1 MRRDIAYY
9 WFRLFMYTMLS
20 IFVGTIYFK
29 LGQSFNDIQARV
41 GLFIFVT
48 AFLTF
53 MGVASFPSFIED
65 MKAMMQDKWATEVAT
80 MKEEMD
86 QQGLV

>member
-1 MRRDIAYY
+1 
-9 WFRLFMYTMLS
+9 MYTMLP
-20 IFVGTIYFK
+20 ICVGTIYFK
-29 LGQSFNDIQARV
+29 LGQSFDDIQARA

-65 MKAMMQDKWATEVAT
+65 MKVRVTFST
-80 MKEEMD
+80 MVFKVPWLED
-86 QQGLV
+86 GGTYISSGS